1 MAERALNDVAALIG
15 FRVESGWSPAL
26 GTLAF
31 AGSNLIAC
39 LWDDGLDATRTQV
52 GPVPGGGVAAIGQ
65 YRIRCGAR
73 PAMFAGDVDVLQG
86 VDEHGPVVAL
96 PTGDHDRQRP
106 SLPINGVVDLRGQ
119 PAAGTSDPMPG
130 RLKLAS
136 PGFLV
141 IRQSPLCPAQG
152 GRYWCRA
159 GEHG

>member
-1 MAERALNDVAALIG
+1 MMSQCCGNLRLLIFLLFCGYLRIAAGLERQTQSLAQSFALRRG
-15 FRVESGWSPAL
+15 MP
-26 GTLAF
+26 
-31 AGSNLIAC
+31 
-39 LWDDGLDATRTQV
+39 
-52 GPVPGGGVAAIGQ
+52 VAAIGQ
-65 YRIRCGAR
+65 HRIRCGAR